1 MKLPQFPP
9 LLPRDWTNKPGSLRY
24 RILRSFRRIK
34 KFIHKSRLELWTVAA
49 ALSLIIEV
57 YTVFWY
63 VIPIASDPSSPWFT
77 EIAAYAAAALFLFIF
92 ILAVYRIVSVH
103 REKQEVSRKIK
114 YQKAILQLSK
124 ARIRLI
130 NMIEQFQTEL
140 EEMRDELSQYQQ
152 NIVDYEEAAIQF
164 LQDDLEDDARRLLV
178 KKAKTEE
185 LCALLER
192 SSNDYSE
199 ALNKMEMKAEDY
211 RAQIEE
217 IKAAKRQ
224 EGFKKAAAMIQ
235 HEVADDHRE
244 VDATIAEV
252 KARVIPG
259 EGLKLDGGLDQ
270 GVQNMELE
278 QEMERLRQRIRPDG
292 EKTP

>member
-24 RILRSFRRIK
+24 RIQRSFRRIK
-34 KFIHKSRLELWTVAA
+34 KFIHKSRLELWTVAV

-57 YTVFWY
+57 YMVFWY
-63 VIPIASDPSSPWFT
+63 VIPIASDPSSSWAT
-77 EIAAYAAAALFLFIF
+77 EIAAYAAAALFLLIF

-140 EEMRDELSQYQQ
+140 EEMRHELSQYQQ
-152 NIVDYEEAAIQF
+152 NIVEYEKAAIQF
-164 LQDDLEDDARRLLV
+164 LRDDLEDDARRLLI
-178 KKAKTEE
+178 KKANTEE

-192 SSNDYSE
+192 SINNYSE

-270 GVQNMELE
+270 RVQNMELE
-278 QEMERLRQRIRPDG
+278 QEMERLRQRLQPSGKDG
-292 EKTP
+292 V